1 MEYQKG
7 PQVRSSKGSSI
18 VVEVCIDSVESAIAA
33 ANGGADRLEIC
44 GNLGL
49 GGGTTPTL
57 ALFRAVK
64 RAVPGTPIMVMIRPR
79 TGDFCCTDPE
89 LDIMLEDI
97 RILKQAGA
105 DGLVFGVLSAEGFV
119 DTDRTTR
126 LAAEAAPLQVCFHRA
141 FDMTRDPLNA
151 LKAVRSIPNVT
162 RILTSGHKPAAP
174 SALPALR
181 DLLQKA
187 AEPTHP
193 TPASTPAI
201 LVGSGINPATVRPV
215 LDALLPHGLREIH
228 LSGGSWVPGEM
239 QYRPPGMGMGVG
251 GDGEWGIWRT
261 SEERVREVRRIADL
275 AWEEYINIEPG
286 ETL

>member
-18 VVEVCIDSVESAIAA
+18 VVEVCIDSVESAIAFVDFSALRHPASRWLFSSA

-64 RAVPGTPIMVMIRPR
+64 RAVPGIPIMVNPSTPHEHCAR
-79 TGDFCCTDPE
+79 TANPE

-119 DTDRTTR
+119 DTDRT
-126 LAAEAAPLQVCFHRA
+126 
-141 FDMTRDPLNA
+141 
-151 LKAVRSIPNVT
+151 
-162 RILTSGHKPAAP
+162 TSGHKPAAP